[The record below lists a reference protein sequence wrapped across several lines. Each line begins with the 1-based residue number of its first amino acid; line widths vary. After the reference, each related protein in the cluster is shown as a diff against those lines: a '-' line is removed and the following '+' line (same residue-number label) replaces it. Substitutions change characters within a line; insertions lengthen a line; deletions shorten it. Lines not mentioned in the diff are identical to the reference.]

1 MANKECSSGRK
12 PDKIAEIAQMI
23 AEADQRRERTAA
35 DSRFRREFASECQD
49 EVPLLAPMSQFSA
62 DLNVPQQAHE
72 FDEYCHDAS
81 HEHYQTEVPNAR
93 RRGLALI
100 IAMTGLALLGTAGV
114 IGYRAMSGGSVI
126 MTSPPIVTASDE
138 PNKVAQVSGPP
149 QAKSGD
155 NARQDGAGTT
165 GSIEKLVSREEQP
178 MTIVQPKGA
187 TSRVGVPSTPTPTI
201 AGEPIPNQT
210 RPQFGAAADPA
221 VPAPNAAMSQR
232 GGVGELNRAPL
243 AAIPTT
249 PTKANGAAVVTSP
262 VLGSDYA
269 VQLTSERS
277 ESGAQA
283 AFLALQAKYPNQ
295 LRGRQATI
303 RRADLGA
310 GGIYY
315 RALVGPFVSS
325 EKAAKLC
332 RGLKAAGG
340 DCVILKN

>member
-1 MANKECSSGRK
+1 
-12 PDKIAEIAQMI
+12 
-23 AEADQRRERTAA
+23 
-35 DSRFRREFASECQD
+35 
-49 EVPLLAPMSQFSA
+49 
-62 DLNVPQQAHE
+62 
-72 FDEYCHDAS
+72 
-81 HEHYQTEVPNAR
+81 
-93 RRGLALI
+93 
-100 IAMTGLALLGTAGV
+100 
-114 IGYRAMSGGSVI
+114 
-126 MTSPPIVTASDE
+126 
-138 PNKVAQVSGPP
+138 
-149 QAKSGD
+149 
-155 NARQDGAGTT
+155 
-165 GSIEKLVSREEQP
+165 

-332 RGLKAAGG
+332 SGLKAAGG